1 MSVALSSTSLTFDHK
16 LPNVTSL
23 EFDDWCEAKP
33 LEERSERLF
42 DHEKDVDLKKIKE
55 PKQAGKF
62 ASKKVYLDQLLK
74 EYDNILLQ
82 AKVSFWLWVTSFVF
96 CYLIVAITV
105 ILIIK
110 GQYIEALTTVVLESL
125 VYAVQRLFAIRED
138 HYRDLINMKIRHLEV
153 GDYLDYA
160 FEKMSYTDDI
170 EIRNMGVSKII
181 DSIRALS

>member
-1 MSVALSSTSLTFDHK
+1 M
-16 LPNVTSL
+16 
-23 EFDDWCEAKP
+23 
-33 LEERSERLF
+33 
-42 DHEKDVDLKKIKE
+42 
-55 PKQAGKF
+55 
-62 ASKKVYLDQLLK
+62 
-74 EYDNILLQ
+74 
-82 AKVSFWLWVTSFVF
+82 
-96 CYLIVAITV
+96 